1 MEVMLLSLEKNK
13 AMAKRW
19 LDEVWTKGS
28 MAAID
33 ELFGTDFV
41 FNYPPPGIDAN
52 VEAYKQV
59 IAMYS
64 TAVPG
69 TYTIQDMVAEGDK
82 VAARWSYRG
91 IHS

>member
-1 MEVMLLSLEKNK
+1 MLLSLEKNK
-13 AMAKRW
+13 SIAKRW

-33 ELFGTDFV
+33 ELSGTDFV
-41 FNYPPPGIDAN
+41 FNYPPPGVDAN
-52 VEAYKQV
+52 VEVYKQV

-69 TYTIQDMVAEGDK
+69 TYTI
-82 VAARWSYRG
+82 
-91 IHS
+91 